1 MKLFSTTILFF
12 IVSFGSFSQQ
22 DTLVLEEARV
32 EPTYVVP
39 ESIDV
44 DVSMVTPPEGFVA
57 SDAFA
62 GYIHY
67 QTGSAISI
75 IMIDNVN
82 YLKLAEGM
90 NNDFYKDNSLSFIS
104 ESKITTDDGT
114 RGMLYKLSFVI
125 DTNEFVRYMAYVGD
139 LNKTLW
145 LSITYPLMVEEL
157 VEQDLIKSVLS
168 VNFVT
173 KKEEDEEK

>member
-1 MKLFSTTILFF
+1 MKLFLLSCQF
-12 IVSFGSFSQQ
+12 IVISMVSFSQE
-22 DTLVLEEARV
+22 DTLVLEETRI

-44 DVSMVTPPEGFVA
+44 DVSILTPPEGFVS

-67 QTGSAISI
+67 QTGSAISLT
-75 IMIDNVN
+75 MIDNVN
-82 YLKLAEGM
+82 YLKLVEGM
-90 NNDFYKDNSLSFIS
+90 NEEFYKANKLVYIS
-104 ESKITTDDGT
+104 DSKITADDGT
-114 RGMLYKLSFVI
+114 SGMLYKFSFKI
-125 DTNEFVRYMAYVGD
+125 DTNQYVRYMAYLGD

-168 VNFVT
+168 T
-173 KKEEDEEK
+173 KFKTKREDEE